1 MSPNTAEAIDFLL
14 RYRGSE
20 PIVLTATRTD
30 DVTCHSRTFRPDE
43 DQERLRDWIDARQGS
58 RNLYFGVNPAA
69 YPIWGPAI
77 PRDWDI
83 RALRVRLEIHG

>member
-1 MSPNTAEAIDFLL
+1 
-14 RYRGSE
+14 
-20 PIVLTATRTD
+20 
-30 DVTCHSRTFRPDE
+30 
-43 DQERLRDWIDARQGS
+43 LRDWTDARQGS

-83 RALRVRLEIHG
+83 RALTTLHVDIDPYPSEDLQKERERALHDLRVRPEIMPFGLIGG